1 MGGEDFRSKPLKN
14 DTYTYF
20 IFDNLRCNQDHEG
33 GDVLRYD
40 TIEQAI
46 GAFERIQSEHPNWT
60 IALGGSINGVREIDY
75 IHRRNG
81 DNCLI
86 TDYQKL
92 EAFKDSP
99 EVKKAIE
106 TAMVALKV
114 DWQVDHDLTG
124 NTILVPH
131 EFGDCPLDSYLF
143 DMQLRPGSSENVL
156 SSVQELFVEK
166 EGWVDLSELKA
177 LAHFDN
183 YESPRPP
190 KVTAFNVAYEVRG
203 SHSMRTGYVDVS
215 PSNFRVMKQAYL
227 EAMRER
233 AEPAKDSWCN
243 IISQSKEKAAA
254 KKFERSERPR
264 VNHRDPER

>member
-1 MGGEDFRSKPLKN
+1 MGGEDFRNKPLKD
-14 DTYTYF
+14 DTYTYYV
-20 IFDNLRCNQDHEG
+20 FDNLRCNQDHAG
-33 GDVLRYD
+33 GNVFRYD
-40 TIEQAI
+40 TVGEAI
-46 GAFERIQSEHPNWT
+46 DSFQRIQAAHPDWT
-60 IALGGSINGVREIDY
+60 IALGGSINGVCEIDY
-75 IHRRNG
+75 IQRRNG

-92 EAFKDSP
+92 DAFKDSP

-106 TAMVALKV
+106 TAMFGLKV

-124 NTILVPH
+124 DTILVPH

-143 DMQLRPGSSENVL
+143 DMQLRPGNPENVL

-166 EGWVDLSELKA
+166 EGWVELPKLKE

-183 YESPRPP
+183 YEKPRPP

-215 PSNFRVMKQAYL
+215 PSNFRVMKQEYL
-227 EAMRER
+227 ETMRER
-233 AEPAKDSWCN
+233 PEPAKDSWSKMV
-243 IISQSKEKAAA
+243 SQSKEKAAA
-254 KKFERSERPR
+254 KKLERSEKPR
-264 VNHRDPER
+264 VNHRDLER